1 MNTRCDPAEDI
12 DVVRNTWSGALD
24 PRKKVGDNLN
34 SRALVDACRPF
45 EWKDEFPHV
54 AESSPELLEKTLD
67 KWGHLLD
74 D

>member
-1 MNTRCDPAEDI
+1 
-12 DVVRNTWSGALD
+12 VRGTWSGALD
-24 PRKKVGDNLN
+24 PRKRVGDNLN

-45 EWKDEFPHV
+45 EWIDEFPHV
-54 AESSPELLEKTLD
+54 AESSPELMEATID